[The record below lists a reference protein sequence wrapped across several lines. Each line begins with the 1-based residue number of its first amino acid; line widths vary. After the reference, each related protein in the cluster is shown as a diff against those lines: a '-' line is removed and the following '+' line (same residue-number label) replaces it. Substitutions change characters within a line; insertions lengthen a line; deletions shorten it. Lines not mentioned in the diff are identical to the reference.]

1 MVGLRE
7 VRQRDPVS
15 FAGIKNSCR
24 ALSPFAHAPARAFFV
39 AGKALSSAAPPRLTG
54 APRFFLPQLR
64 TKHFTNGKTDEEL
77 VCRKFRELIY
87 QRAGM

>member
-1 MVGLRE
+1 MEIALAI
-7 VRQRDPVS
+7 
-15 FAGIKNSCR
+15 FAGTVIFDEIE
-24 ALSPFAHAPARAFFV
+24 LIEFF
-39 AGKALSSAAPPRLTG
+39 LE
-54 APRFFLPQLR
+54 RFFLPQLR